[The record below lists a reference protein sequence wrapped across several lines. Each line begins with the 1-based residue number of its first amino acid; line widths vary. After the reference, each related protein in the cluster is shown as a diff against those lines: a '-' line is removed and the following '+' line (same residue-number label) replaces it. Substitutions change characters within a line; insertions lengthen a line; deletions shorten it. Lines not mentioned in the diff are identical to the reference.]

1 MGEIPADG
9 RFDAVIGLLTRLAA
23 GQLEARGTPSEFDDD
38 IDAVIVG
45 INMLAEELQASH
57 DEMEGRVLERTQEL
71 QQLNRDIT
79 RLTELGNLLQACD
92 TVEEAF
98 DAMATSMSA
107 LFEGLAGIVY
117 VFRASRNVL
126 EPKVIWGNLGEIAPL
141 HPKDCWGLR
150 RGQPHFVQSSNPTL
164 VCRHRTDGRGDSIC
178 VPMSAH
184 GETSGMLHLIDL
196 SPVTGSSTTESS
208 PLTSAKKSL
217 AAAVSEQSALAL
229 ANLELTEKLRL
240 QALRDPLTGLLNRR
254 FIDEWID
261 REIARTD
268 QTGRSF
274 GVIMA
279 DIDHF
284 KQINDLHGHDAGD
297 QLLKAVAHSIRESLR
312 PGDLPCRYGGEEFLL
327 MLADIDEAVL
337 LERAEQVRTKV
348 AELRVI
354 HRGGTLPTVTLSAGI
369 ALYPQHGRTA
379 TQVIEAADDALYS
392 AKRNG
397 RNRVASSR
405 RGSDPSRELRH

>member
-1 MGEIPADG
+1 VGEVLADG
-9 RFDAVIGLLTRLAA
+9 RFDAVIALLTRLAA
-23 GQLEARGTPSEFDDD
+23 GQFDARGIPSESDDD

-57 DEMEGRVLERTQEL
+57 DELEGRVLERTQEL
-71 QQLNRDIT
+71 QQLNRDVT

-92 TVEEAF
+92 TVDEAF
-98 DAMATSMSA
+98 DAMKTSLSA
-107 LFEGLAGIVY
+107 LFEGLSGVVY
-117 VFRASRNVL
+117 VYRASRNVL
-126 EPKVIWGNLGEIAPL
+126 EPKVVWGDITEVPPL
-141 HPKDCWGLR
+141 APKDCWGLR
-150 RGQPHFVQSSNPTL
+150 RGQPHFVEASSSTL
-164 VCRHRTDGRGDSIC
+164 ICRHRATGRGDSIC

-184 GETSGMLHLIDL
+184 GETSGLLHLIEYL
-196 SPVTGSSTTESS
+196 PGMSRSTAEPG
-208 PLTSAKKSL
+208 PLNPAKKSL

-284 KQINDLHGHDAGD
+284 KHINDMHGHDAGD
-297 QLLKAVAHSIRESLR
+297 QLLKAVAHSIREALR

-327 MLADIDEAVL
+327 MLADVDESVL
-337 LERAEQVRTKV
+337 LARAEQVRTRIS
-348 AELRVI
+348 ELRVS

-369 ALYPQHGRTA
+369 AIYPQDGSTA
-379 TQVIEAADDALYS
+379 TEVIEAADEALYS

-397 RNRVASSR
+397 RNRIVASR
-405 RGSDPSRELRH
+405 VHTDQQ